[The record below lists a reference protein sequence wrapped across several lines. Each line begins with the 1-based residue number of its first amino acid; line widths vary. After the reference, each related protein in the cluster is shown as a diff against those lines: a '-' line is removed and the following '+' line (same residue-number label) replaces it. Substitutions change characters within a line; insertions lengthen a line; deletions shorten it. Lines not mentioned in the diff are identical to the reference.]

1 MWSNAL
7 APPLL
12 AALDCLHY
20 EFFSATGSFGP
31 GDGPLT
37 ESSQTF
43 LDMATVHGL
52 YISLLEE
59 VLGHPVPVPGEVA
72 ESRGDNRV
80 VQSVTL
86 FERWLNVLDL
96 AITAPMVRDALKAN
110 TTRGTA
116 ESLLRY
122 YIRKRSHSDNDREK
136 TDFVATF
143 LYRMII
149 PAEKQ
154 GVMENDVDQ
163 PSEFEEEIYGILDHD
178 EVEPLPE
185 EHRGLVREFPFLR
198 QEVEDFR
205 HFDEL
210 INSGV
215 IQRVREIKA
224 RFAVSFYHPR
234 VLATIAEYNVFF
246 GRRFDELFREAAQQ
260 IKQFASDVQEQG
272 ASIMSRIEGEVM
284 VKHLTEVE
292 EGDIM
297 RTEYG
302 RAQEEFRKVSRL
314 KKAVDSRSR
323 SAAAAASASVASV
336 HGSNRHGAP
345 EPSVDG
351 VVNPAIEDGKLR
363 NVIDQIRNFVLAS
376 DPSVTSMIVPLRNG
390 NVGLGAAE
398 IEAFRADFV
407 NEKSFRADYA
417 IALRQIVAV
426 AARIASELREFEN
439 KQSSAYLWKPH
450 AAALAW
456 LLQLTRR
463 MQETANE
470 LIATAQ
476 QRGLV
481 DKVNSMNALLQKLRS
496 QVQVAAKL
504 LERAETT

>member
-1 MWSNAL
+1 
-7 APPLL
+7 
-12 AALDCLHY
+12 
-20 EFFSATGSFGP
+20 
-31 GDGPLT
+31 
-37 ESSQTF
+37 
-43 LDMATVHGL
+43 MATVHGL
-52 YISLLEE
+52 YISLLKE

-80 VQSVTL
+80 VQSVAL

-154 GVMENDVDQ
+154 GVTENDVDQ